1 MSTTV
6 TNMQSIEFANQVV
19 IQTAGSPINLLADP
33 SLGQTGAGGTF
44 LSTVRISTVNEKNVV
59 QYDPSNNELVY
70 HIGKTFVIDHPT
82 DAAKYLVHACLEGP
96 EAGVYYRGRGSITN
110 HTNCTVFLPP
120 YVSSIASNFTV
131 QITPIVDKSTFQPTL
146 GSTRVYYATE
156 VVDNQFDVL
165 GENGQFFWIVYGE
178 RLTLEVEVEKTQV
191 QLHGAGPYQWI
202 SDLHK

>member
-6 TNMQSIEFANQVV
+6 TNMQSIEFANKVV
-19 IQTAGSPINLLADP
+19 IQTNAAPINLSAEP
-33 SLGQTGAGGTF
+33 SLGQSGDGGTF
-44 LSTVRISTVNEKNVV
+44 VSNVRISNNHDKNVV

-70 HIGKTFVIDHPT
+70 HTTKTFVIDHPT
-82 DAAKYLVHACLEGP
+82 DATKYLVHACLEGP

-131 QITPIVDKSTFQPTL
+131 QITPIVDKSTFKPTL

-165 GENGQFFWIVYGE
+165 GENGQFFWIVYGQ
-178 RLTLEVEVEKTQV
+178 RLALEVEVEKTQV

-202 SDLHK
+202 SDLHN